1 MKIFIQ
7 IRGYLKNNPGPATR
21 KPVRS
26 RRAAGAGRVPYLP
39 PWQLA
44 EGPISSGD
52 APTAAPS
59 PRRPE
64 SGAGQLHARPCHRPV
79 RPPSSPA
86 VARSIH
92 RITAAQG
99 EQGRT
104 SRWSDHCL
112 KCAESP
118 IFFRVSKKFGPRT
131 RRTGGES
138 LSSPS
143 ARWQRMSPDRPANFT
158 RQVL

>member
-1 MKIFIQ
+1 M
-7 IRGYLKNNPGPATR
+7 KNNPGPATR

-26 RRAAGAGRVPYLP
+26 RRAAGAGLRWPCPVPATVAAPPRALFRPEMLPRQHRRLDVRKAVLGNSTPVPATGRCALP
-39 PWQLA
+39 PALRWHEA
-44 EGPISSGD
+44 F
-52 APTAAPS
+52 
-59 PRRPE
+59 
-64 SGAGQLHARPCHRPV
+64 
-79 RPPSSPA
+79 
-86 VARSIH
+86 
-92 RITAAQG
+92 TAAQG